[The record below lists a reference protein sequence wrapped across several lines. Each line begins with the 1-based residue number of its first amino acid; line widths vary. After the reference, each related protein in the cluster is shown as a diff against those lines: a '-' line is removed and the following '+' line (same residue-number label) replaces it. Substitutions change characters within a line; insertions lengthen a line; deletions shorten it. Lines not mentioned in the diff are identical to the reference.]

1 MKQLSKAIISQYS
14 DSTGTGTLYAGLT
27 GGLWNSQAPEGT
39 SYPYAVFYLISN
51 VPSHVME
58 GEFTNYKYENPLI
71 QFSIY
76 DDDTAQDTVEDIY
89 DKLTDLFDEATL
101 TLTNYTTVN
110 FTREF
115 DHLEKIRGESGSY
128 WQYVVQ
134 YRGLFERTAST

>member
-1 MKQLSKAIISQYS
+1 MKQLSKAIITKYKA
-14 DSTGTGTLYAGLT
+14 STGAGTLYAGLT
-27 GGLWNSQAPEGT
+27 GGLWNSQAPQNT
-39 SYPYAVFYLISN
+39 SYPYAVFYLISD
-51 VPSHVME
+51 VPSHTMQ
-58 GEFTNYKYENPLI
+58 GTFTYYTYEDCLV

-101 TLTNYTTVN
+101 TLVN

-134 YRGLFERTAST
+134 YRGLFERKAST